1 MGNLFYQHL
10 VCIRLNKS
18 QFKRL
23 SRLLLIE
30 NKTKSELFR
39 GILDEYQPKFNIK

>member
-1 MGNLFYQHL
+1 MGNIIYQHH

-18 QFKRL
+18 QYKRL

-30 NKTKSELFR
+30 NKTKSELLR
-39 GILDEYQPKFNIK
+39 EIIEGYRPKFNID